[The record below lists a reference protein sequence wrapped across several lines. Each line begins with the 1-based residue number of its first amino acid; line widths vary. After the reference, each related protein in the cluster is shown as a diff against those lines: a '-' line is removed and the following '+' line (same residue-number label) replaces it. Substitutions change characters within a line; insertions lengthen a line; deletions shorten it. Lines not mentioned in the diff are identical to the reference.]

1 MPTWDEVSPN
11 TDAGRER
18 FAWMFRKYHL
28 NCDPYYGRPVAQKHG
43 DRYVVV
49 YPPSP
54 HADYAADG

>member
-1 MPTWDEVSPN
+1 
-11 TDAGRER
+11 
-18 FAWMFRKYHL
+18 MFRKYHL

-54 HADYAADG
+54 TLTKPCNTITKLRAAVEPSSADA